1 MNKSK
6 WGKYVIQTAS
16 RWEDI
21 EEVVRATRIE
31 RIDHD
36 HQRLLEYILAMEE
49 PARAE
54 TGRRST
60 SRLIE
65 KQKLAFERFLDTLK
79 EHYATEEIFMN
90 RYDLPGRGKQLAHHE
105 SFINDSVTIMEDFNS
120 GVLSFFQEMK
130 GEVLPH
136 LISHINDIDSGTF
149 SLDNFQPALMKAHSW
164 EDISEIITS
173 TGVPFV
179 DDEHKALT
187 LLIIELNDYLS
198 ETNFE
203 VGTQGKREKTLQ
215 LAEGIQDF
223 TKKHFSHEI
232 DFLTRHGIPTDTQDA
247 PHAFFTGEMDAILG
261 RMRQG
266 DYSSMRDVVEFL
278 FSWWVKHINGRD
290 YLDFHFSRLAAP
302 IYRQAETSD
311 DFTWLIRK
319 TGIDQIDFEHAQ
331 MINMLMEMP
340 AQKQQDEKSFDPR
353 KALGGL
359 WEFVNLHFAHEEKI
373 MRDMDIGG
381 FEIHKEAHRRL
392 SADIRDGMTHA
403 VMGKALVSP
412 SLCKRLMNWW
422 VSHTNGMDY
431 ETFILNRS

>member
-21 EEVVRATRIE
+21 EDVVRATGIE

-49 PARAE
+49 SPRAD

-65 KQKLAFERFLDTLK
+65 NQKLTFERFLNTLK
-79 EHYATEEIFMN
+79 RHYETEEAFMS
-90 RYDLPGRGKQLAHHE
+90 RYALPGREEQLSHHE
-105 SFINDSVTIMEDFNS
+105 SFLAGSEAIIEDFNS
-120 GVLSFFQEMK
+120 GVLSFYQEMK

-136 LISHINDIDSGTF
+136 LIEHINGIDSKTF
-149 SLDNFQPALMKAHSW
+149 ALDNFLPALMRARSW
-164 EDISEIITS
+164 ADISEIIKS

-179 DDEHKALT
+179 DEEHQILT
-187 LLIIELNDYLS
+187 QLIIDLNTYLS
-198 ETNFE
+198 ETDFE
-203 VGTQGKREKTLQ
+203 ADTQGKKEKTLEMT
-215 LAEGIQDF
+215 EGIQDF
-223 TKKHFSHEI
+223 TKNHFAHEI
-232 DFLTRHGIPTDTQDA
+232 DFLKRYAIPTDTQDS
-247 PHAFFTGEMDAILG
+247 PHAFFTGEMDRILG
-261 RMRQG
+261 RMRRG
-266 DYSSMRDVVEFL
+266 DFSSMKEVVEFL
-278 FSWWVKHINGRD
+278 LSWWVKHINGRD

-302 IYRQAETSD
+302 IFKQAETSD

-319 TGIDQIDFEHAQ
+319 TGVDQIDSEHAQ

-340 AQKQQDEKSFDPR
+340 AQKRQDEKSFDPR
-353 KALGGL
+353 KALGDL
-359 WEFVNLHFAHEEKI
+359 LEFVNLHFAHEEKI
-373 MRDMDIGG
+373 MRDMDIREL
-381 FEIHKEAHRRL
+381 EIHREAHRRI
-392 SADIRDGMTHA
+392 SANIGDGMTHA
-403 VMGKALVSP
+403 VLGKALVSP